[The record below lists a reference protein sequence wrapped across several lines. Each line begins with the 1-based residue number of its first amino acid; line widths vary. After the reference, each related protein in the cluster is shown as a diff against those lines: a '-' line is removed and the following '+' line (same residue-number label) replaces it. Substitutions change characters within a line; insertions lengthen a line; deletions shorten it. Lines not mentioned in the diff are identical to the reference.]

1 MNRLTE
7 HLIVVSFDCLSSL
20 DYPLLQELP
29 HFRRL
34 LDEGALCR
42 NVRTI
47 YPSVTYPCHT
57 SIVTGN
63 YPKRHG
69 IINNTLIQPGRPS
82 PDWYWHRSHIRGTTL
97 YDEAKAAGLTTAA
110 LLWPVTAKAN
120 IDYNLPEIFAN
131 RPWHHQIM
139 VSLMNG
145 TPLYQID
152 LQRRFGSIRNG
163 LEQPA
168 LDDFVLE
175 SAVHTIRTKKPGL
188 ALIHFTD
195 LDTMRHYHGFSSK
208 EAIGALHRHDDRL
221 GRIMHALDESGCEY
235 TLIALGDHSALDEE
249 TAIQLNVCFK
259 QKGWITCDRKGKV
272 TDWQVYAKGC
282 DGSSYVYVRD
292 DRLMDEVH
300 QLLKALQKEEGIEA
314 IITGYEAGLMGADGS
329 AAFMLEAE
337 RGYYFKDFTEGHFL
351 HRISPEDVKD
361 RTYTWGSH
369 GYSPFKKQY
378 GTIFMAM
385 GKGIRKT
392 EIPVM
397 NLVDEGPTM
406 ARLLGLDLGDTDGIC
421 RDELLDAA
429 NIEQEDQKDEKIH
442 KRRE

>member
-47 YPSVTYPCHT
+47 YPSVTYPCHA

-82 PDWYWHRSHIRGTTL
+82 SDWYWHRSHIRGTTL

-145 TPLYQID
+145 TPLYQMD

-188 ALIHFTD
+188 TLIHFTD

-208 EAIGALHRHDDRL
+208 EAVDAIHRHDDRL

-235 TLIALGDHSALDEE
+235 TLVALGDHSALDEE

-300 QLLKALQKEEGIEA
+300 QLLKALQKKKKELKPSSRDMKPGSWVQTEVLHSCSRQREA
-314 IITGYEAGLMGADGS
+314 ITSRTSPRATFFIAFHRKMSRIAPIHGVLMGTPLLKSSTGRYSWPWAKES
-329 AAFMLEAE
+329 E
-337 RGYYFKDFTEGHFL
+337 RRK
-351 HRISPEDVKD
+351 SP
-361 RTYTWGSH
+361 
-369 GYSPFKKQY
+369 
-378 GTIFMAM
+378 
-385 GKGIRKT
+385 
-392 EIPVM
+392 
-397 NLVDEGPTM
+397 
-406 ARLLGLDLGDTDGIC
+406 
-421 RDELLDAA
+421 
-429 NIEQEDQKDEKIH
+429 
-442 KRRE
+442 